1 METACV
7 DSSFKE
13 FDGLRGMR
21 EIEGSWQGLGSREGR
36 RESLKGTLQAC
47 VSMQSIRVRVLMG
60 KTPFPHCEGLEVWAL
75 KLCPWGLSC
84 SGLSSGQVR
93 KAQGK

>member
-21 EIEGSWQGLGSREGR
+21 EIEGSWQGLGSREGC
-36 RESLKGTLQAC
+36 RESLKWTLQAC

-60 KTPFPHCEGLEVWAL
+60 KMPFPHCEGLEVLGVKIVPPGVSVAPV
-75 KLCPWGLSC
+75 CPVGK
-84 SGLSSGQVR
+84 SGRPG
-93 KAQGK
+93 